1 MWTSDLYQSLLGKG
15 RNQASKPIWS
25 HDLLWLTTSYTLFKP
40 LVIPACIREAARPKF
55 YFWAALLLKS
65 NSEMIPF
72 CPWSIFWDKVC
83 QVISLDSDK
92 DQTWWLI
99 QIQKHTS
106 KGFRSNPCLKSQTSE
121 TRGEPAGL
129 VFACL
134 CRTAGGTLNLSL
146 CLTPV
151 HYRTSHP
158 QAMIYFDFLISECIQ
173 LGQHLV
179 SLELCVCVCAYMVSI
194 TIKLGTI
201 WPVRTVQSNSYQSHD
216 WWADRGR

>member
-179 SLELCVCVCAYMVSI
+179 SLELCVCVC
-194 TIKLGTI
+194 LHGQHNNQ
-201 WPVRTVQSNSYQSHD
+201 VRDHLTS
-216 WWADRGR
+216 